1 MSLTHPPRWPAEPA
15 LPWPLLA
22 LLLALLLTLLLALLE
37 VQQLHVIA
45 PHTLLPTQHPL
56 LALLVG

>member
-1 MSLTHPPRWPAEPA
+1 